1 MSGGMMV
8 IKFLFI
14 SIVTAAISYLITHSE
29 IMASFQTW
37 INKKDKLPMKLYIL
51 LTCGYC
57 LGHWIAVPLVFLYRL
72 RVVNCW
78 LPLDLILT
86 VLAVAFVSGM
96 LYFLMIYLMKITD
109 GGEG

>member
-1 MSGGMMV
+1 MI

-14 SIVTAAISYLITHSE
+14 SIVTAEISYLITHSE
-29 IMASFQTW
+29 IMASFQIW
-37 INKKDKLPMKLYIL
+37 INKTEKLPMKLYIL

-57 LGHWIAVPLVFLYRL
+57 LGHWIAIPLVFLYKL
-72 RVVNCW
+72 RVIRYW

-86 VLAVAFVSGM
+86 VFAVAFVSGM
-96 LYFLMIYLMKITD
+96 LYFLMVYLMEKTN